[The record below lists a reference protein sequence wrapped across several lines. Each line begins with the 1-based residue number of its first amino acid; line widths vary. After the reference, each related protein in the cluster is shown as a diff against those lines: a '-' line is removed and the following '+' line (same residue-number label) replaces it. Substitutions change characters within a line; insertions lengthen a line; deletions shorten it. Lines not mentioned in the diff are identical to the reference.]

1 MKGVHRG
8 LKSRQQRD
16 QLATLD
22 RGSGENVGSTCR
34 EGTPAGP
41 FARPDVRP
49 GGESDLGTAG
59 STFSPLSL
67 PRQGQV
73 QTEPVKVCRVV
84 LDGPRPRIP
93 SRIRLWRASSR
104 GCGWW
109 ARYSSNLCGDAN
121 QLRLHEPPGL
131 VQRRRG

>member
-1 MKGVHRG
+1 MKGVRRG

-49 GGESDLGTAG
+49 GGESALGTAG
-59 STFSPLSL
+59 SAFSPLSL
-67 PRQGQV
+67 LRQGHV
-73 QTEPVKVCRVV
+73 QTEPVNSVRLGLSGRVPRTPSR
-84 LDGPRPRIP
+84 LRPR
-93 SRIRLWRASSR
+93 LAS
-104 GCGWW
+104 
-109 ARYSSNLCGDAN
+109 
-121 QLRLHEPPGL
+121 EP
-131 VQRRRG
+131 

>member
-1 MKGVHRG
+1 MKGVRRG

-49 GGESDLGTAG
+49 GGESALGTAG

-67 PRQGQV
+67 LRQGQV
-73 QTEPVKVCRVV
+73 QTEPVNVCRVV
-84 LDGPRPRIP
+84 LDGPRPRIL

-104 GCGWW
+104 GCG
-109 ARYSSNLCGDAN
+109 
-121 QLRLHEPPGL
+121 
-131 VQRRRG
+131 

>member
-1 MKGVHRG
+1 MKGVRLG

-73 QTEPVKVCRVV
+73 QTEPVTGWRGG
-84 LDGPRPRIP
+84 LAGPRPRSP
-93 SRIRLWRASSR
+93 SRSRLWA
-104 GCGWW
+104 
-109 ARYSSNLCGDAN
+109 
-121 QLRLHEPPGL
+121 
-131 VQRRRG
+131 

>member
-1 MKGVHRG
+1 MKGVRRG

-49 GGESDLGTAG
+49 GGESALGTAG
-59 STFSPLSL
+59 STFSPVVGQNSI
-67 PRQGQV
+67 PRLRDRRMAR
-73 QTEPVKVCRVV
+73 PVNADLVFSDCARAMHLRRGAAGKTTGCR
-84 LDGPRPRIP
+84 RPRVSVSADRP
-93 SRIRLWRASSR
+93 RF
-104 GCGWW
+104 
-109 ARYSSNLCGDAN
+109 
-121 QLRLHEPPGL
+121 P
-131 VQRRRG
+131 

>member
-1 MKGVHRG
+1 MKGVRRG

-49 GGESDLGTAG
+49 GGESALGTAG

-67 PRQGQV
+67 LRQGQV
-73 QTEPVKVCRVV
+73 QTEPVNTSVESFLTFRA
-84 LDGPRPRIP
+84 LGFPREF
-93 SRIRLWRASSR
+93 
-104 GCGWW
+104 GFG
-109 ARYSSNLCGDAN
+109 
-121 QLRLHEPPGL
+121 
-131 VQRRRG
+131 VRRRGVVVSVLGTVRISVGTHLSGGH